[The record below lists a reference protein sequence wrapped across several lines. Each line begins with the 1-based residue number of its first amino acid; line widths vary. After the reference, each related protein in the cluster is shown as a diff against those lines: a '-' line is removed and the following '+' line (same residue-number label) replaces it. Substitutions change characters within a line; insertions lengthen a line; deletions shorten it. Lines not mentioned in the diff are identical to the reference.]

1 MWLIV
6 SREALSPR
14 PLLASLVFSLPPD
27 RPGRLKVRLCSFS
40 LVPRP
45 RLASLWVRLLV
56 LLACKHHQLS
66 HHEVSIQDILLPLP
80 TLPVSVLP
88 ELEAPEL

>member
-14 PLLASLVFSLPPD
+14 PLLASLAFSLPPD

-40 LVPRP
+40 LLPRP

-56 LLACKHHQLS
+56 LLACKHQLS
-66 HHEVSIQDILLPLP
+66 IHEVSIQDILLLLT

>member
-6 SREALSPR
+6 SLFPALSPFR
-14 PLLASLVFSLPPD
+14 WPASFPFSLAPPD

-40 LVPRP
+40 LLPRP

-56 LLACKHHQLS
+56 LLA
-66 HHEVSIQDILLPLP
+66 
-80 TLPVSVLP
+80 
-88 ELEAPEL
+88 